1 MNNFERISTLIKKEN
16 IKNIALLSVDV
27 KGKIH
32 LLTLP
37 SKMFSKE
44 IVENGVGFD
53 ASSYGFAPTENSDM
67 VLRPDLNNYFIDP
80 FRETKTINFLTMVH
94 HADKTRTRY
103 EGDPR
108 YIAEKAEKIL
118 KKHKIAD
125 YSLWGPEYEFF
136 IFNDVEFSAE
146 DGNSYIEIDSIE
158 DSEFKSY
165 HIAPPQDTYYWFRD
179 EAVSIMESLGI
190 EVKYHHHEV
199 GIWGQQE
206 IETKFETL
214 LKAADNAIIIKYIIK
229 NLAELNELKITFMPK
244 PLKNQ
249 AGNGWHVHQF
259 LMKGENNAFY
269 KNGKYGNLNNTGLF
283 YIGGILNHINSLIA
297 ITNPSTNSFKRL
309 VPGFEAPTGI
319 NFGVG
324 NRNSAVRIPGY
335 VNNPLFTRIEF
346 RTPDATSNPYLALSA
361 MLMAGIDGIINKV
374 NPIKKGY
381 GPAEPKTRKKFKEI
395 EANHFKVLENLKKDN
410 GYLLRDDVFEKA
422 LIDKFIEEKYAEYV
436 KLSLY
441 PNPIEF
447 NYYFDL

>member
-1 MNNFERISTLIKKEN
+1 MNNFERLSTLIKKED
-16 IKNIALLSVDV
+16 IKNIALFSITV

-32 LLTLP
+32 MLTLP
-37 SKMFSKE
+37 SKMFSKD
-44 IVENGVGFD
+44 IIENGVGFD
-53 ASSYGFAPTENSDM
+53 ASSYGFSPAENSDM
-67 VLRPDLNNYFIDP
+67 VLMPDLNNYFIDP
-80 FRETKTINFLTMVH
+80 FRETKTINFLTTVH
-94 HADKTRTRY
+94 HADKDRTRY

-118 KKHKIAD
+118 KKHKIAE

-136 IFNDVEFSAE
+136 IFNDINFSAE
-146 DGNSYIEIDSIE
+146 DGNSYIEIDSLE
-158 DSEFKSY
+158 HSEFKSY
-165 HIAPPQDTYYWFRD
+165 HIAPPRDTYYWFRD
-179 EAVSIMESLGI
+179 EVVSTMESLGI

-214 LKAADNAIIIKYIIK
+214 LKAADNAVIIKYIIK
-229 NLAELNELKITFMPK
+229 NLAELNGLKITFMPK
-244 PLKNQ
+244 PLRSQ

-259 LMKGENNAFY
+259 LMKGEKNAFY
-269 KNGKYGNLNNTGLF
+269 QKGKYGNLNDAGLY

-309 VPGFEAPTGI
+309 VSGFEAPTGI

-324 NRNSAVRIPGY
+324 NRNSAIRIPGY

-346 RTPDATSNPYLALSA
+346 RTSDATANPYLSLSA
-361 MLMAGIDGIINKV
+361 MLMAGIDGIINRI

-381 GPAEPKTRKKFKEI
+381 GPAEPSVRKKFKEI
-395 EANHFKVLENLKKDN
+395 ETDPFKVLENLKKDN
-410 GYLLRDDVFEKA
+410 DYLLRDDVFEKA
-422 LIDKFIEEKYAEYV
+422 LIEKFLKEKYSEYI
-436 KLSLY
+436 KLSSY

-447 NYYFDL
+447 SYYFDL

>member
-1 MNNFERISTLIKKEN
+1 MNNFERLNTLIKKED

-27 KGKIH
+27 RGRIH

-44 IVENGVGFD
+44 IIKDGIGFD

-67 VLRPDLNNYFIDP
+67 VLIPDLNNYFIDP
-80 FRETKTINFLTMVH
+80 FRETKTINFLTTVH
-94 HADKTRTRY
+94 HADEKRTRY

-108 YIAEKAEKIL
+108 YIAEKAETIL

-136 IFNDVEFSAE
+136 IFEEVSFSTD
-146 DGNSYIEIDSIE
+146 DGNSFVKINSNE

-179 EAVSIMESLGI
+179 EVVSIMESLGI
-190 EVKYHHHEV
+190 DVKYHHHEV

-214 LKAADNAIIIKYIIK
+214 LKTADNAIIIKYIIK
-229 NLAELNELKITFMPK
+229 NLAELEGLKITFMPK

-249 AGNGWHVHQF
+249 AGSGWHVHQF
-259 LMKGENNAFY
+259 LMKEEKNGFY
-269 KNGKYGNLNNTGLF
+269 KKGNYGNLNDTGLF

-324 NRNSAVRIPGY
+324 NRNSAIRIPGY
-335 VNNPLFTRIEF
+335 VNDPLFTRIEF
-346 RTPDATSNPYLALSA
+346 RTPDATCNPYLALSA
-361 MLMAGIDGIINKV
+361 MLMAGIDGIINKTD
-374 NPIKKGY
+374 PIKKGY
-381 GPAEPKTRKKFKEI
+381 GPAEPGLKRKFKEI
-395 EANHFKVLENLKKDN
+395 EADPFKVLQNLKKDRA
-410 GYLLRDDVFEKA
+410 YLLRDNVFEKA
-422 LIDKFIEEKYAEYV
+422 LLDKFIKAKYEEYIG
-436 KLSLY
+436 LSLY

-447 NYYFDL
+447 KYYFDL